1 MPAFYPRRFLNLESL
16 KRINPANLIAL
27 LLPHQEYLAGRG
39 VQIPPADGS
48 DIDYEALVEIL
59 VNTDGA
65 MPRELMD
72 SLYFVHEMATQ
83 EAMLDLMEAAPA
95 ALFAFPAGVEPTPA
109 DVAVQVWLKDRDL
122 LERKHSEQFLIRP
135 KSFASYQGAKGS
147 VETLP
152 PITDE
157 IRIRLQEA
165 LDDWFDEHKRGRG
178 CRVFA
183 HVRGNEIWFLV
194 RHGEPFRREGAIED
208 GKSSSVYY
216 RPEKFDVVIYGAE
229 LDGLSVNALTKAEK
243 QLYREAFGEHVF
255 GDANYFGFG
264 GRYSLDPLRE
274 RGEDVLDCSSV
285 PGIQWIR
292 LKEVEIFQK
301 NRVTVSYSAPDLF
314 SALRHQLAEILSSGF
329 ITKASFAV
337 KFVDSKVPRSVSIWQ
352 PSRASYMRDED
363 RLLVEAW
370 MQEQGFLATVAGAE
384 LNEEAEA
391 FLAGV

>member
-1 MPAFYPRRFLNLESL
+1 MS
-16 KRINPANLIAL
+16 
-27 LLPHQEYLAGRG
+27 
-39 VQIPPADGS
+39 
-48 DIDYEALVEIL
+48 
-59 VNTDGA
+59 
-65 MPRELMD
+65 
-72 SLYFVHEMATQ
+72 TQ
-83 EAMLDLMEAAPA
+83 EAMLELLEAAPPG
-95 ALFAFPAGVEPTPA
+95 LLTFPEGVEPTA
-109 DVAVQVWLKDRDL
+109 GDVAVQVWLKDRDL

-147 VETLP
+147 VETVPLF
-152 PITDE
+152 TE
-157 IRIRLQEA
+157 EMRVRLQGA
-165 LDDWFDEHKRGRG
+165 LDDWFDGHKRGRG

-183 HVRGNEIWFLV
+183 HVRANEIWFLV
-194 RHGEPFRREGAIED
+194 RHGEPFRRVGAIED
-208 GKSSSVYY
+208 GKSSGVYY

-243 QLYREAFGEHVF
+243 QLYREAFSEHVF
-255 GDANYFGFG
+255 GDVNYFGFG

-274 RGEDVLDCSSV
+274 RGEEVLDCSSV

-301 NRVTVSYSAPDLF
+301 NGVTINYSAPDLF
-314 SALRHQLAEILSSGF
+314 SALKDQLADILSSGF

-370 MQEQGFLATVAGAE
+370 MQEQRFLANAAEAG
-384 LNEEAEA
+384 LDEEAEA

>member
-1 MPAFYPRRFLNLESL
+1 M
-16 KRINPANLIAL
+16 
-27 LLPHQEYLAGRG
+27 
-39 VQIPPADGS
+39 
-48 DIDYEALVEIL
+48 
-59 VNTDGA
+59 T
-65 MPRELMD
+65 
-72 SLYFVHEMATQ
+72 TQ
-83 EAMLDLMEAAPA
+83 EAMLELLEAAPA
-95 ALFAFPAGVEPTPA
+95 KLCTFPDGVEPTPA

-135 KSFASYQGAKGS
+135 KSFASYQGAKGAADT
-147 VETLP
+147 VP
-152 PITDE
+152 QFTDDM
-157 IRIRLQEA
+157 RVRLQDA
-165 LDDWFDEHKRGRG
+165 LDDWFDDHKRGRG

-255 GDANYFGFG
+255 GDVNYFGFG

-274 RGEDVLDCSSV
+274 RGEDLLDCSTV

-292 LKEVEIFQK
+292 LKEVEVFHK
-301 NRVTVSYSAPDLF
+301 NGVTINYSAPDLF
-314 SALRHQLAEILSSGF
+314 SALREKVADILSNGF

-363 RLLVEAW
+363 RLLVESW
-370 MQEQGFLATVAGAE
+370 MQQQGILAKAAE
-384 LNEEAEA
+384 TAPDEEAEA
-391 FLAGV
+391 FLARA